1 MKKINIGCLVS
12 IIGSIIVWLVFFYV
26 SYKVWCW
33 LWT

>member
-1 MKKINIGCLVS
+1 MKKVNTGCLVTL
-12 IIGSIIVWLVFFYV
+12 IGSVVIWIIFFYV

>member
-1 MKKINIGCLVS
+1 MKKVNTGCLAAL
-12 IIGSIIVWLVFFYV
+12 IGSVVIWAIFFYV